1 MDGQGRVL
9 GGVTVGDPEL
19 IQKNL
24 FIFDLQDPLYS
35 NAWVFIKSLETLA
48 IRWIDIVKML

>member
-19 IQKNL
+19 IQKSIY
-24 FIFDLQDPLYS
+24 FPTYGPLYP
-35 NAWVFIKSLETLA
+35 L
-48 IRWIDIVKML
+48 

>member
-19 IQKNL
+19 IQKIYL
-24 FIFDLQDPLYS
+24 FSDLQGLPYPL
-35 NAWVFIKSLETLA
+35 
-48 IRWIDIVKML
+48 